1 MRLTGWWHR
10 REETPASELNR
21 SNPIRTGIVV
31 VVLLVLVGIFGFTK
45 YIPFKGGFRLKAVF
59 ATAVNIHPK
68 SPVRIAGVTVGSV
81 SSITREGNVGLVTM
95 SLESKA
101 LPIHSDATLKIRP
114 RIFLEG
120 NWFVELQPGSPSAST
135 LSAGATIPIT
145 QTSDPVQLDQVLDAL
160 NTDTRADLQNFLVGY
175 GDGLTRKPDHAEDA
189 EQEPEVRGID
199 GAQALNK
206 AYERGPSALRG
217 NAIVNQALGGTEP
230 HDISELIASIGKVTG
245 ALNVHEQVLSEWI
258 PNFNAFFSEFAAQA
272 PSLGATVARLPGAL
286 RNASHGLA
294 SLDTSFPGVESFA
307 NALVPGVKEG
317 PATIKAALPWIEQVQ
332 ASLSP
337 GELGGVGTAL
347 AESSPTFAKFI
358 GEQPGFYK
366 QSNALSQCL
375 TKLIFPAGNEKIQD
389 GSSTTG
395 EDAYKEFWY
404 ALTGVAGL
412 GQSFDGNGP
421 LSRFLIG
428 SGGETVRSAPASVL
442 GSKAKGLRLL
452 AHAPLKPLGTRPAYP
467 SSEPPYEPLVPCDTQ
482 ALPEFNGPLS
492 SGPADGSEG

>member
-1 MRLTGWWHR
+1 MSLASWWHR
-10 REETPASELNR
+10 KDETPASQLNR
-21 SNPIRTGIVV
+21 ANPIRFGIVV
-31 VVLLVLVGIFGFTK
+31 VIVIVIVGIFGFTK

-81 SSITREGNVGLVTM
+81 TSITREGKAGLVTM
-95 SLESKA
+95 NLESKA

-160 NTDTRADLQNFLVGY
+160 NTDTRANLQNFLIGY
-175 GDGLTRKPDHAEDA
+175 GDGLTRKPDHEEDA

-199 GAQALNK
+199 AAQALNK
-206 AYERGPSALRG
+206 AYERGPGALRG
-217 NAIVNQALGGTEP
+217 NAVVNQALGGSEE
-230 HDISELIASIGKVTG
+230 HDLSKLIASIDKVTS
-245 ALNVHEQVLSEWI
+245 ALNVHEQVLSEWT
-258 PNFNAFFSEFAAQA
+258 PNFNAFFTDFASQA
-272 PSLGATVARLPGAL
+272 PSLGATVAKLPGAL

-294 SLDTSFPGVESFA
+294 SLNAAFPGVESFSK
-307 NALVPGVKEG
+307 ALVPGVRET
-317 PATIKAALPWIEQVQ
+317 PATVEAALPWIEQVK
-332 ASLSP
+332 ASLAP
-337 GELGGVGTAL
+337 GELGGVGKAL
-347 AESSPTFAKFI
+347 QESSPTFAKFI
-358 GEQPGFYK
+358 GEQPAFYK

-375 TKLIFPAGNEKIQD
+375 TKLIFPAGNAKLQD

-428 SGGETVRSAPASVL
+428 SGGETIRSAPTSIL
-442 GSKAKGLRLL
+442 GTTLKGDRML
-452 AHAPLKPLGTRPAYP
+452 AHAPSKPLGTRPAYP
-467 SSEPPYEPLVPCDTQ
+467 STEPPYEPLVPCNTQ